1 MFKVEDGIVHDLLEL
16 ENGNLA
22 MTGIKDSKIRIFD
35 FISGRLKKELEGHND
50 YVMEMKS
57 IPSKHTLLSYS
68 CDKTIKLWSTKHN
81 FMLLKSIERPG
92 IINKLFIF
100 NPELLLIQESQG
112 TYFKPNNITQIL
124 SLKVGIFKNKFVTF
138 LSNFKALK
146 QKASDLATSRLS
158 YSNAYP
164 RLEVALILYHFY

>member
-1 MFKVEDGIVHDLLEL
+1 MSLASIEITLNKVTKPSRVFKVEDGIVHELLEL

-50 YVMEMKS
+50 YVMEMRS

-68 CDKTIKLWSTKHN
+68 WDKTIKLWSTKHN

-124 SLKVGIFKNKFVTF
+124 SLKVRSTFKFCNV
-138 LSNFKALK
+138 LI
-146 QKASDLATSRLS
+146 RLS
-158 YSNAYP
+158 
-164 RLEVALILYHFY
+164 I